1 MDSHLFNIK
10 NIDMANIDFLKQSLM
25 DLPGVSDVEVSSDNE
40 NLIVSFDSQLVNAN
54 DISETIVLSG
64 YII

>member
-10 NIDMANIDFLKQSLM
+10 SIDMANIDFLKQSLM